1 MDSGTRIEA
10 KLKSTHYRR
19 SPLVQGDLEITFAV
33 KVMTMPTEMSKMLVD
48 GYKELVE
55 SIYFEPPDSEIIKSF
70 LQSDEQEAPGAAS
83 GKSTSENVCRK
94 NQRSK
99 NVVIVTFEQSLLLP
113 ELKISKANLSICP
126 L

>member
-55 SIYFEPPDSEIIKSF
+55 SIYFEPPDREIIKSF

-83 GKSTSENVCRK
+83 GKAPVK
-94 NQRSK
+94 MY
-99 NVVIVTFEQSLLLP
+99 VG
-113 ELKISKANLSICP
+113 KIKEAKMW
-126 L
+126 